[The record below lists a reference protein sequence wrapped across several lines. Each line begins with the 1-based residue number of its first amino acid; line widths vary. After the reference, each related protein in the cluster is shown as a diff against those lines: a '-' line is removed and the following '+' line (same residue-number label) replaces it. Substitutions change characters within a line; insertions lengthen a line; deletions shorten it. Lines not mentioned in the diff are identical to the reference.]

1 MVKNTWL
8 LFIVVSCS
16 SACFAGEDNE
26 WFIGLGAGNAEYED
40 STFSEKD
47 DLISL
52 SGGFVFNEFFSV
64 EAGYIDLGGVEGR
77 VLPDDVISLTQ
88 DTLSLDATGFTVAS
102 KFSWE
107 VALPLVLSAK
117 AGLSVLD
124 IDKRWSGGT
133 LINTSLVND
142 TGGTETEFFL
152 GAQLQYK
159 VSELFSIELNWDR
172 YKVEGIDVDGIYAKT
187 NIHF

>member
-1 MVKNTWL
+1 L
-8 LFIVVSCS
+8 LP
-16 SACFAGEDNE
+16 N
-26 WFIGLGAGNAEYED
+26 
-40 STFSEKD
+40 
-47 DLISL
+47 
-52 SGGFVFNEFFSV
+52 
-64 EAGYIDLGGVEGR
+64 
-77 VLPDDVISLTQ
+77 DVISLTQ
-88 DTLSLDATGFTVAS
+88 DTLSLDAKGFTVAS

-117 AGLSVLD
+117 VGVSVLD

-133 LINTSLVND
+133 LVDTSLAND

-159 VSELFSIELNWDR
+159 ISESFSVELNWDR
-172 YKVEGIDVDGIYAKT
+172 YEVEGINVDGIYAKT

>member
-1 MVKNTWL
+1 MVKNAWF
-8 LFIVVSCS
+8 LFIAVSYS
-16 SACFAGEDNE
+16 SICFAGEDNK
-26 WFIGLGAGNAEYED
+26 WFIGLGVGNAAYEN
-40 STFSEKD
+40 SVFSEND
-47 DLISL
+47 DLIFF
-52 SGGFVFNEFFSV
+52 SGGHAFNEIFSV
-64 EAGYIDLGGVEGR
+64 EIGYIDLGGVKGR
-77 VLPDDVISLTQ
+77 LLPNDVISLTQ
-88 DTLSLDATGFTVAS
+88 DTLSLDAKGFTVAS

-117 AGLSVLD
+117 VGVSVLD

-133 LINTSLVND
+133 LVDTSLAND

-159 VSELFSIELNWDR
+159 ISESFSVELNWDR
-172 YKVEGIDVDGIYAKT
+172 YEVEGINVDGVYAKT